1 MTMTLYG
8 RRISIV
14 ISIIITSTKAEV
26 MWSVRFLCHS
36 VYMQDYCK
44 SNQSIF
50 IESYCYDCP
59 TNRKN
64 WLTFAGDPRADT
76 DSDSLFHFPHH
87 CGIRDFRRFISI
99 SHTVTSWFSRHLS
112 KWLIDADKVMN
123 LRTFRECSRS
133 KSRLIGKSGYKS
145 WINFGWSFG
154 LGGFHSVN
162 AL

>member
-64 WLTFAGDPRADT
+64 WLAIPERIQIPTHFST
-76 DSDSLFHFPHH
+76 SLT
-87 CGIRDFRRFISI
+87 I
-99 SHTVTSWFSRHLS
+99 
-112 KWLIDADKVMN
+112 A
-123 LRTFRECSRS
+123 E
-133 KSRLIGKSGYKS
+133 
-145 WINFGWSFG
+145 
-154 LGGFHSVN
+154 
-162 AL
+162 